1 MKSKNFFDEQ
11 FKKQVAEGQFA
22 LNPFEEAVLPH
33 LAGGVLDLGCGLG
46 NLAIAAAK
54 KGCAVSALDCS
65 RTAVD
70 RINDAANRLGL
81 PIAAYQVDL
90 STYAID
96 GDYDSIVA
104 IGLLMFFPRERAHV
118 LLDDIVRHVKPG
130 GIAAINVLTEGTTF
144 LGMFEPGHY
153 YLFGENELS
162 KAFTGWEILLSR
174 HDDFPAPEN
183 TVKKFHTVVARRLAE
198 GGRMNDELQPSE
210 GEPNDGDI
218 GIDSSWRIRQSWP

>member
-1 MKSKNFFDEQ
+1 MKSVDFFEQ
-11 FKKQVAEGQFA
+11 QFREQVARGDFT

-33 LAGGVLDLGCGLG
+33 LSGGVLDLGCGLG

-54 KGCAVSALDCS
+54 QGFAVSALDGS

-70 RINDAANRLGL
+70 RVNQAANRLGL
-81 PIAAYQVDL
+81 PLAAYQIDL

-118 LLDDIVRHVKPG
+118 LLADIVSHVKPG

-144 LGMFEPGHY
+144 VGALEAGNH
-153 YLFGENELS
+153 YLFGENELAD
-162 KAFTGWEILLSR
+162 AFKGWEILLSR
-174 HDDFPAPEN
+174 HDEIPAPEN
-183 TVKKFHTVVARRLAE
+183 TVKKFHTILARRLA
-198 GGRMNDELQPSE
+198 
-210 GEPNDGDI
+210 
-218 GIDSSWRIRQSWP
+218 